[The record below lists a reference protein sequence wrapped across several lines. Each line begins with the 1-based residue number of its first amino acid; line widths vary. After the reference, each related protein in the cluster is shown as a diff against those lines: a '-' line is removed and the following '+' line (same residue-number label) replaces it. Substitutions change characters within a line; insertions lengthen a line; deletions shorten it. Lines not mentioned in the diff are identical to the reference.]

1 MCYGALD
8 GKHIKITGSYE
19 YGSTNFNYKKE
30 NSIVLMALVDHD
42 YCFTYINVGANG
54 SASDGGIFK
63 NCSIFIELENG
74 SFIPEDGVIVADA
87 AFPLKTY
94 LMKPY
99 PGANLTFEQKI
110 YNYRL
115 SRARRIVENAFGI
128 LVSRFRI
135 FEKAISTKL
144 HTVDHIV
151 YAACSL
157 HNWLRKK
164 SSNYMTTSCVDHDDH
179 NDHHLINGTWRS
191 EITSLDS
198 IIQQGSNNSATHA
211 REKRTQFTNYFV
223 NEGKVPWQNHMIH

>member
-1 MCYGALD
+1 
-8 GKHIKITGSYE
+8 
-19 YGSTNFNYKKE
+19 
-30 NSIVLMALVDHD
+30 MALVDHD

-54 SASDGGIFK
+54 SASDG
-63 NCSIFIELENG
+63 
-74 SFIPEDGVIVADA
+74 
-87 AFPLKTY
+87 
-94 LMKPY
+94 
-99 PGANLTFEQKI
+99 
-110 YNYRL
+110 
-115 SRARRIVENAFGI
+115 
-128 LVSRFRI
+128 
-135 FEKAISTKL
+135 
-144 HTVDHIV
+144 
-151 YAACSL
+151 ACSL